1 MLNFILQSG
10 INTVSTAA
18 AAVSDSLAQP
28 VNTGIQAANT
38 VAQPELTE
46 NKIQLM
52 DMVTKGGPV
61 MIILGILFA
70 VSIYVLVERL
80 IVISKASKK
89 NPTLLHSIKE
99 TINTGNISNARS
111 MCKTINTPESL
122 MLEQG
127 VSRIGQPVQE
137 IREAM
142 NQSGS
147 NELAKLEKNLSVLNI
162 TGRIAPMFGF
172 IGTIFGVIKIFYD
185 ISLAKTVE
193 IEVISTCL
201 YQKMITSA
209 GGLVVG
215 VLAFVA
221 YQYLN
226 ARIDKIS
233 TRMEE
238 AQIHFLDM
246 LNEPTK

>member
-1 MLNFILQSG
+1 M
-10 INTVSTAA
+10 
-18 AAVSDSLAQP
+18 
-28 VNTGIQAANT
+28 
-38 VAQPELTE
+38 
-46 NKIQLM
+46 
-52 DMVTKGGPV
+52 KGGPV
-61 MIILGILFA
+61 MIILGVLFA

-80 IVISKASKK
+80 MIISKASKK
-89 NPTLLHSIKE
+89 NPTLISGIKE
-99 TINTGNISNARS
+99 FINTGNLANARS
-111 MCKTINTPESL
+111 MCKTINTPEAL

-127 VSRIGQPVQE
+127 ISRIGQPVQE

-147 NELAKLEKNLSVLNI
+147 NELSKLEKNLSILNI

-185 ISLAKTVE
+185 IALAKTVE
-193 IEVISTCL
+193 IEVISTGL

-221 YQYLN
+221 YQWLN

-233 TRMEE
+233 VRMEE
-238 AQIHFLDM
+238 AQIQFLDM